1 MVIEATPAGLYV
13 RDDKAGGQI
22 WAAYETNYMPPKVKD
37 ISKFE
42 AMGLYDPSSNLTK
55 EQQFEMYKEVS
66 ASDDKDV
73 LSKTKRIVY
82 MPIRTETETTDF
94 RTAMKMGKTE
104 FDRLIDDLGGS
115 TMSQAQWNAKW
126 ATLSSGESMVGL
138 DGITYVK

>member
-1 MVIEATPAGLYV
+1 
-13 RDDKAGGQI
+13 
-22 WAAYETNYMPPKVKD
+22 MPPKVKD

-42 AMGLYDPSSNLTK
+42 DMGLYDPSSNLTK

-94 RTAMKMGKTE
+94 RTAMQMGKTE
-104 FDRLIDDLGGS
+104 FDKLIDDLGGS
-115 TMSQAQWNAKW
+115 TMNQSQSTTAVQ
-126 ATLSSGESMVGL
+126 SR
-138 DGITYVK
+138 